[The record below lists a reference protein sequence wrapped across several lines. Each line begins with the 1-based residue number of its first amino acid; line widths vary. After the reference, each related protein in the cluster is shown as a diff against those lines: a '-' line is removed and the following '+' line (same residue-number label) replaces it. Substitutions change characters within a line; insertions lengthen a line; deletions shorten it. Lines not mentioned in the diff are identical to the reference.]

1 MSLKARTTLRK
12 IDVIAMKEWKDEKLG
27 LYTFDF
33 SLSNQ
38 DINNIPE
45 EHELGDL
52 IKL

>member
-1 MSLKARTTLRK
+1 MTLRK
-12 IDVIAMKEWKDEKLG
+12 IDVIAMKEWKEEKLG
-27 LYTFDF
+27 IYTFDF
-33 SLSNQ
+33 IFSNQ